1 MNEVGRVITAM
12 ITPFNE
18 KGQVD
23 YDEAAILADA
33 LVNAGNDGLVITG
46 TTGESPTLTEKER
59 LSLYSSIKESVGDRA
74 SIIAGTGT
82 NNTAESIENSIT
94 AEKAGADAV
103 STDEWIEFPNNT
115 LETLYFARECVD
127 FVNGIMVTV
136 PYYNKPPQR
145 GLSLHFKSI
154 ADQVSIPCILYNVPG
169 RTAVNIDA
177 ETTIELSNV
186 SNIIG
191 VKEASSNMEQIS
203 NIIKNTDPDFKV
215 WSGNDDETFEIIS
228 LGGFGVV
235 SVSGHLI
242 ANQIKKMI
250 SLVLSGDRESASKLD
265 KNLLDINKI
274 LFIVSNPIPVKYA
287 VRQLGYKVGEPR
299 LPLIKL
305 DDVSAS
311 KVNEIVSKHS
321 IDLAPRFK

>member
-18 KGQVD
+18 NGRVD
-23 YDEAAILADA
+23 YEEAAVLADA
-33 LVNAGNDGLVITG
+33 LINSGNDGLVITG
-46 TTGESPTLTEKER
+46 TTGESPTLTETER
-59 LSLYSSIKESVGDRA
+59 LKLYSTIKESVGDRA

-82 NNTAESIENSIT
+82 NNTAESIENSMA
-94 AEKAGADAV
+94 AEKAGVDAV
-103 STDEWIEFPNNT
+103 LLVAPS
-115 LETLYFARECVD
+115 
-127 FVNGIMVTV
+127 
-136 PYYNKPPQR
+136 YNKPPQR
-145 GLSLHFKSI
+145 GLYLHFKSI
-154 ADQVSIPCILYNVPG
+154 AEHVSVPCILYNVPG

-177 ETTIELSNV
+177 ETTIELSSV

-203 NIIKNTDPDFKV
+203 HVIKHTGSDFKV
-215 WSGNDDETFEIIS
+215 WSGNDDETFQIIS
-228 LGGFGVV
+228 LGGYGVV

-250 SLVLSGDRESASKLD
+250 TLILKGELESASDINKA
-265 KNLLDINKI
+265 LLDINKI

-287 VRQLGYKVGEPR
+287 VKQLGYKVGEPR

-305 DDVSAS
+305 DDAS
-311 KVNEIVSKHS
+311 VIKVDKVLSNLD
-321 IDLAPRFK
+321 IDLASRFK

>member
-18 KGQVD
+18 NGRVD
-23 YDEAAILADA
+23 YEEAAVLADA
-33 LVNAGNDGLVITG
+33 LINSGNDGLVITG
-46 TTGESPTLTEKER
+46 TTGESPTLKETER
-59 LSLYSSIKESVGDRA
+59 LKLYSAVKESVGDRA

-82 NNTAESIENSIT
+82 NNTVESIENSIA

-103 STDEWIEFPNNT
+103 LLVAPS
-115 LETLYFARECVD
+115 
-127 FVNGIMVTV
+127 
-136 PYYNKPPQR
+136 YNKPPQR
-145 GLSLHFKSI
+145 GLYLHFKSI
-154 ADQVSIPCILYNVPG
+154 ADQISIPCILYNVPG

-177 ETTIELSNV
+177 ETTIELSNI

-203 NIIKNTDPDFKV
+203 SVIKHTGSDFKV
-215 WSGNDDETFEIIS
+215 WSGNDDETLEIIS
-228 LGGFGVV
+228 LGGYGVV

-250 SLVLSGDRESASKLD
+250 TLTLKGERESASKID
-265 KNLLDINKI
+265 KTLLDINKI

-287 VRQLGYKVGEPR
+287 VKQLGYKVGEPR

-311 KVNEIVSKHS
+311 KVDKVVSNLS

>member
-1 MNEVGRVITAM
+1 MNEIGRVITAM

-18 KGQVD
+18 NGRVD
-23 YDEAAILADA
+23 YEEAAVLADA
-33 LVNAGNDGLVITG
+33 LINSGNDGLVITG
-46 TTGESPTLTEKER
+46 TTGESPTLTETER
-59 LSLYSSIKESVGDRA
+59 LKLYSTVKESVGDRA

-82 NNTAESIENSIT
+82 NNTAESIENSMA

-103 STDEWIEFPNNT
+103 LLVAPS
-115 LETLYFARECVD
+115 
-127 FVNGIMVTV
+127 
-136 PYYNKPPQR
+136 YNKPPQR
-145 GLSLHFKSI
+145 GLYLHFKSI
-154 ADQVSIPCILYNVPG
+154 AEHVSVPCILYNVPG

-177 ETTIELSNV
+177 ETTIELSSV

-203 NIIKNTDPDFKV
+203 HVIKHTSSDFKV
-215 WSGNDDETFEIIS
+215 WSGNDDETFQIIS
-228 LGGFGVV
+228 LGGYGVV

-250 SLVLSGDRESASKLD
+250 TLILKGELESASDINKA
-265 KNLLDINKI
+265 LLDINKI

-287 VRQLGYKVGEPR
+287 VKQLGYKVGEPR

-305 DDVSAS
+305 DDASVS
-311 KVNEIVSKHS
+311 KVDKVLSNLDV
-321 IDLAPRFK
+321 DLASRFK